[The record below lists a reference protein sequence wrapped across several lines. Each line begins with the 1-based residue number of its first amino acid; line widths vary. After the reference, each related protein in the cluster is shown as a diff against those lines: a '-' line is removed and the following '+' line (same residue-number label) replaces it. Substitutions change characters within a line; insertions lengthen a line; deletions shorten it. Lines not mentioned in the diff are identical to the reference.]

1 MPLPQFTPQEPKDPI
16 TQEQERLLKA
26 IKHIPRRIGVHA
38 GKGGVGK
45 TFVATQLA
53 PTLAQQGK
61 TVGLIDADV
70 DCPNVPE
77 AYGITGDLRFSES
90 GKLIPLTHNG
100 VRIVSTG
107 FMQDPDNPIIIRGPI
122 KHRLL
127 TDFIEKTDWAD
138 IDTLIFDFPP
148 GTSDVPLSAMQ
159 VANLT
164 GIILVTTPEKSSI
177 RDAKRAAGMAAR
189 TEVPLLGVVENMAGE
204 VFGEG
209 AGETLAQELGVP
221 FIARIPLTKELRET
235 AEKGLLAVTEDI
247 QEKLLQTIL

>member
-16 TQEQERLLKA
+16 TQEKERLEQA
-26 IKHIPRRIGVHA
+26 IKHIPQRIGVHA

-53 PTLAQQGK
+53 LTLAQTR

-70 DCPNVPE
+70 DCPNVPV
-77 AYGITGDLRFSES
+77 AYNVQDELRFSES
-90 GKLIPLTHNG
+90 GKLMPIIHKG
-100 VRIVSTG
+100 VKIVSTG

-127 TDFIEKTDWAD
+127 TDFIEKTDWKD
-138 IDTLIFDFPP
+138 VETLIFDFPP

-164 GIILVTTPEKSSI
+164 GIIIVTTPQKSSLQ
-177 RDAKRAAGMAAR
+177 DAKRAAGMATKTGVR
-189 TEVPLLGVVENMAGE
+189 IIGVVENMAGE
-204 VFGEG
+204 IFGTG
-209 AGETLAQELGVP
+209 AGKQLAQELGVP
-221 FIARIPLTKELRET
+221 FITSIPLSKELRET
-235 AEKGLLAVTEDI
+235 AEQGELALSKKTQKELMDC
-247 QEKLLQTIL
+247 LA